1 MATSHTLHHR
11 DELELIA
18 SAAAVPMLIVDYTP
32 IIEHFAG
39 LAPPEVALRLADDGE
54 LIRCLR
60 LPRVLAVSPQ
70 WIDLYGSPLAPE
82 PPDLDAR
89 QFTPATH
96 PDLATSMRL
105 QFLAPFTGETSIVR
119 EHSAPTMLGDV
130 VVRSHWK
137 AALDGGR
144 PDYTRVV
151 IVDHNVT
158 DLRAA
163 LRSLED
169 ALESRDRLVATVGH
183 ELRHP
188 VSAMV
193 GFGAILLDGWDDL
206 SDEERKEL
214 VGTLVT
220 QADDITVLMDDL
232 LTAAT
237 SRSMAVASEQL
248 DMATVLES
256 VDLREVDVMVEVGLA
271 VLGDALRI
279 RQIVRN
285 LVGNA
290 RKHGGGRVELAATT
304 AAHGVTV
311 TVTDDGAGIPA
322 DVAVRL
328 FELFAHGGASGS
340 LGIGLAV
347 SRMLARAMGG
357 DLSLVSARGPTI
369 FELTLP
375 GVDSPVP
382 ASGLPG

>member
-1 MATSHTLHHR
+1 
-11 DELELIA
+11 
-18 SAAAVPMLIVDYTP
+18 
-32 IIEHFAG
+32 
-39 LAPPEVALRLADDGE
+39 
-54 LIRCLR
+54 
-60 LPRVLAVSPQ
+60 
-70 WIDLYGSPLAPE
+70 
-82 PPDLDAR
+82 
-89 QFTPATH
+89 
-96 PDLATSMRL
+96 
-105 QFLAPFTGETSIVR
+105 
-119 EHSAPTMLGDV
+119 
-130 VVRSHWK
+130 
-137 AALDGGR
+137 
-144 PDYTRVV
+144 
-151 IVDHNVT
+151 
-158 DLRAA
+158 
-163 LRSLED
+163 
-169 ALESRDRLVATVGH
+169 
-183 ELRHP
+183 
-188 VSAMV
+188 MV

-311 TVTDDGAGIPA
+311 TVTDDGAGIPE